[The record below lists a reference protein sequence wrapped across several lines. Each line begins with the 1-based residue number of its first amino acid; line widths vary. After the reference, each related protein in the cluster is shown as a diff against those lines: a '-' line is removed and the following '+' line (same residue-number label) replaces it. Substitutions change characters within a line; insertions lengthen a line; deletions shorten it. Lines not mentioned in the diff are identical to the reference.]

1 MAGEKRKHPPIP
13 VIVVVLALLIGGGV
27 WWWWSSTHPTTAS
40 AQEQISGS
48 VEANEYQVAAALSGR
63 VTAVKVAE
71 GDQVTAGQELVR
83 LDRSAAKLQVEQA
96 QQGVKAA
103 DAALTNARDDD
114 NSTKADIAAAKARLK
129 QAQAAL
135 TNARDDNGSTK
146 ADIAAAKARL
156 KQAQAAVKLAQVQ
169 LGYTLITA
177 PRAGTI
183 VSVTTNAGQNAGP
196 GKTLL
201 TMIDPS
207 DLFVRVFVPEP
218 DFGKVKNG
226 QAATLVTDAGKSF
239 QGTVSFL
246 ASQSEFTPNN
256 VQTKDQRVKLV
267 YEVRVRVSDTT
278 GTLKA
283 GMPVDVTFA

>member
-13 VIVVVLALLIGGGV
+13 VIVVVLLLLIGGGV
-27 WWWWSSTHPTTAS
+27 WWWWSSTHPTTAA
-40 AQEQISGS
+40 AQEQVSGS

-63 VTAVKVAE
+63 ITAVKVAE

-114 NSTKADIAAAKARLK
+114 NA
-129 QAQAAL
+129 
-135 TNARDDNGSTK
+135 TK

-169 LGYTLITA
+169 LGYTVITA

-218 DFGKVKNG
+218 DFGKVRSG
-226 QAATLVTDAGKSF
+226 QSATLVTDAGKSF

-267 YEVRVRVSDTT
+267 YEVRVRVSDTS